1 LCYSCYSE
9 NHKFFEIISLCDYI
23 KKAGTP
29 SPADSQCDSNAPTP
43 ESIRS
48 KLRSWRLIYPKLS
61 KKKKKKT
68 TRTLCIANG
77 CQAFW
82 DERNKKSPTKSLKKA
97 AETASKRNS
106 IANASDAD
114 GSASVA
120 QKRGRKALSVKPADR
135 EDDEWPTK
143 KSRKTSKKTPVT
155 SDSHS
160 DKTKSLDL
168 SEDEKIGTMEQQMHA
183 PSWDKLI
190 KDINTVERVDGVL
203 HVYFTSYVLPLSCHL
218 HF

>member
-1 LCYSCYSE
+1 MAV
-9 NHKFFEIISLCDYI
+9 K
-23 KKAGTP
+23 
-29 SPADSQCDSNAPTP
+29 
-43 ESIRS
+43 RS
-48 KLRSWRLIYPKLS
+48 
-61 KKKKKKT
+61 
-68 TRTLCIANG
+68 G
-77 CQAFW
+77 

-143 KSRKTSKKTPVT
+143 KSRKTSKKTP
-155 SDSHS
+155 SQ
-160 DKTKSLDL
+160 
-168 SEDEKIGTMEQQMHA
+168 DEKIGTMEQQMHA

-203 HVYFTSYVLPLSCHL
+203 HVYLPRIQAST
-218 HF
+218 